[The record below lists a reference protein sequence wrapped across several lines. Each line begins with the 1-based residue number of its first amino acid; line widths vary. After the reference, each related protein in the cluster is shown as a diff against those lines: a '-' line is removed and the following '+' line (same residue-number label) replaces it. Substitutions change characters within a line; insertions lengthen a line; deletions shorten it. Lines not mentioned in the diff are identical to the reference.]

1 MSRIGRRPIA
11 IPSGVTVDIKAST
24 VKIKGSKG
32 ELSLQLT
39 EGISAI
45 AKDGKVALTCAQL
58 EDKQQKA
65 YFGLMRAMVNNM
77 INGVTHGYKKEL
89 EIVGVGFKAQMKGKD
104 IQLNLGFSHPVD
116 VVVPSGIKVS
126 IPNPTR
132 IILEGI
138 DKQLIGQI
146 AADIRAIYPPEPYK
160 GKGIRY
166 VGEYVRKKLGK
177 AMAK

>member
-1 MSRIGRRPIA
+1 MSRIGKRPIA

-24 VKIKGSKG
+24 IKIKGSKG

-39 EGISAI
+39 DGINAT
-45 AKDGKVALTCAQL
+45 AKDGKVALTCARL

-77 INGVTHGYKKEL
+77 INGVNHGYKKEL

-104 IQLNLGFSHPVD
+104 LQLNLGFSHPVD
-116 VVVPSGIKVS
+116 VTVPPAIKVS

-132 IILEGI
+132 IVLEGI
-138 DKQLIGQI
+138 DKQLIGQV